1 MVDLVPVELE
11 LEMERKRQDESGMI
25 NDEHSKR
32 PRLEESQCAVNS
44 AYTSEVF
51 KKEIRAAW
59 Q

>member
-1 MVDLVPVELE
+1 
-11 LEMERKRQDESGMI
+11 MERKRQDENGMI

-32 PRLEESQCAVNS
+32 PKLEESQCAVNS